1 MPWFKVQIQCG
12 GLFIPR
18 TKHILSIEASS
29 LPRALKKAK
38 EQGYVVG
45 GSPDPKRDEREAAK
59 EHWRQ
64 IWRRAFDNMPA
75 KVIHTA
81 EWKDGIKGV
90 SVPDFILLRAKGKA
104 RIDDYG
110 TVTILVDEYTLFGQR
125 EALAFCLGHFGRFAG
140 QHISSSMNRGSRPT
154 SLTER
159 RQLARLASS
168 EGPELAWRLLNER
181 RPCGYTVCPYP
192 NPGGKR

>member
-1 MPWFKVQIQCG
+1 MPWFKVRVFRQLQ
-12 GLFIPR
+12 
-18 TKHILSIEASS
+18 KVESIEAPS
-29 LPRALKKAK
+29 LKRAIKIAQEKAP
-38 EQGYVVG
+38 GRVLRVW
-45 GSPDPKRDEREAAK
+45 PDPKRDEREAAK

-81 EWKDGIKGV
+81 EWRDKVDI
-90 SVPDFILLRAKGKA
+90 SIPDFIRLRAQGKA
-104 RIDDYG
+104 KIDDYG
-110 TVTILVDEYTLFGQR
+110 IHTILVDEYTLFGQR
-125 EALAFCLGHFGRFAG
+125 EALAYCLGHFGRFAG